1 MELSY
6 FVECKKE
13 ARKTR
18 DVNNLPCFIASQ
30 NGLPKKDVLVLS
42 TKRNLPVSSQD
53 SIEYLRTNSPMTIS
67 FTGDQALIC

>member
-6 FVECKKE
+6 FVECEKE